1 MFAAEKSI
9 KNKIGLPK
17 KSDLLPIGAADRGR
31 TGTDFTPRDFKSLVS
46 AYSTTAAFFT
56 ILLYHH
62 CRHLSRLFSK
72 KSTATAFTFWELFKS
87 PVSFTKFVCF
97 TDVPPKGDTQVE
109 KGGGTN

>member
-46 AYSTTAAFFT
+46 AYSTTAA
-56 ILLYHH
+56 Y
-62 CRHLSRLFSK
+62 
-72 KSTATAFTFWELFKS
+72 
-87 PVSFTKFVCF
+87 
-97 TDVPPKGDTQVE
+97 Q
-109 KGGGTN
+109 